1 MAGYS
6 RARSAAAFCLSLAVH
21 TALFG
26 GGWYLYQS
34 GRAAPVAVENV
45 LGWESL
51 EYLVTEEHAPAPP
64 PASEPPPPP
73 PEPEPE
79 PEPEPKPQPV
89 VEEKAAPVEIKK
101 EPPPPPKKEEPKKE
115 KPKEKP
121 KPKKEKP
128 KEKPKEPPK
137 PKEKPKPRAETPP
150 EPAPQIRER
159 PQNIPPAPRPVNIAP
174 PSNNHYG
181 QTPNASPNHS
191 GITTGGKAGGN
202 SNKNVSG
209 NKITAE
215 NYDRG
220 LRNSIASTVQKRKG
234 RIRERGTATVSFD
247 VQANGQFTNI
257 QIVQSSG
264 VQRIDDLILESVRS
278 VGRYAPPPDG
288 QVMHRNI
295 PLNVK

>member
-21 TALFG
+21 AALFG
-26 GGWYLYQS
+26 GGWYLYKT

-51 EYLVTEEHAPAPP
+51 QYLTEEEHAPVPPP
-64 PASEPPPPP
+64 PAAEPPPPP
-73 PEPEPE
+73 PESQSEPE
-79 PEPEPKPQPV
+79 PEPEPAPV

-101 EPPPPPKKEEPKKE
+101 EPPPPKKEEPK

-128 KEKPKEPPK
+128 KEKHKEPPK

-174 PSNNHYG
+174 PSNNNYG
-181 QTPNASPNHS
+181 QTPNAVANN
-191 GITTGGKAGGN
+191 GNKANGGSADGAQ
-202 SNKNVSG
+202 SG
-209 NKITAE
+209 NKTSE
-215 NYDRG
+215 RNYNAG
-220 LRNSIASTVQKRKG
+220 LQGRIASTVQKRKG
-234 RIRERGTATVSFD
+234 RIRERGTAVVAFD
-247 VQANGQFTNI
+247 IQASGQFTNI
-257 QIVQSSG
+257 RIEQSSG

-278 VGRYAPPPDG
+278 VGSYAPPPEG
-288 QVMHRNI
+288 CTVPKRI
-295 PLNVK
+295 PLNVR

>member
-21 TALFG
+21 AALFG
-26 GGWYLYQS
+26 GGWYLYKT

-51 EYLVTEEHAPAPP
+51 QYLTEEEHAPVPPP
-64 PASEPPPPP
+64 PAAEPPPPP
-73 PEPEPE
+73 PESQSEPE
-79 PEPEPKPQPV
+79 PEPEPAPV

-101 EPPPPPKKEEPKKE
+101 EPPPPKKEEPK

-128 KEKPKEPPK
+128 KEKHKEPPK

-174 PSNNHYG
+174 PSNNNYG
-181 QTPNASPNHS
+181 QTPNAAAN
-191 GITTGGKAGGN
+191 N
-202 SNKNVSG
+202 G
-209 NKITAE
+209 NKA
-215 NYDRG
+215 NGGSVDGAQSGSKQSAASYNAG
-220 LRNSIASTVQKRKG
+220 LQGRLASTVQKRKG
-234 RIRERGTATVSFD
+234 RIRERGTASVGFD
-247 VQANGQFTNI
+247 IQPNGQFTNI
-257 QIVQSSG
+257 RIEQSSG

-278 VGRYAPPPDG
+278 VGSYAPPPEG
-288 QVMHRNI
+288 CTVPKRI
-295 PLNVK
+295 PLNVR

>member
-21 TALFG
+21 AAIFG
-26 GGWYLYQS
+26 GSWYIYQS

-51 EYLVTEEHAPAPP
+51 QYLTEEEHAPAPP
-64 PASEPPPPP
+64 PAAEPPPPP
-73 PEPEPE
+73 PEPQPEPQPEPEPE
-79 PEPEPKPQPV
+79 PEPEPV
-89 VEEKAAPVEIKK
+89 VEEKVAPVEIKK
-101 EPPPPPKKEEPKKE
+101 EPPPPPKKEEPKK
-115 KPKEKP
+115 PKEKP
-121 KPKKEKP
+121 KPQKEKP

-174 PSNNHYG
+174 PSNNHDG
-181 QTPNASPNHS
+181 QTPNAVANN
-191 GITTGGKAGGN
+191 GNKANGGSADGAQ
-202 SNKNVSG
+202 SG
-209 NKITAE
+209 NKTSE
-215 NYDRG
+215 RNYNAG
-220 LRNSIASTVQKRKG
+220 LQGRIASTVQKRKG
-234 RIRERGTATVSFD
+234 RIRERGTAVVAFD
-247 VQANGQFTNI
+247 IQANGQFSNI
-257 QIVQSSG
+257 RIEQGSG

-278 VGRYAPPPDG
+278 VGRYDPPPEG
-288 QVMHRNI
+288 RTVSKRI

>member
-89 VEEKAAPVEIKK
+89 VEEKAAPLEIKK
-101 EPPPPPKKEEPKKE
+101 EPPPPPKKEEPKK
-115 KPKEKP
+115 PKEKP
-121 KPKKEKP
+121 KPQKEKP

-137 PKEKPKPRAETPP
+137 PKEKPKPKPRETIPP
-150 EPAPQIRER
+150 EPAPQTRER
-159 PQNIPPAPRPVNIAP
+159 PQNIPPAPRPVTIAP
-174 PSNNHYG
+174 PSNNHDG
-181 QTPNASPNHS
+181 QTPNAAAN
-191 GITTGGKAGGN
+191 N
-202 SNKNVSG
+202 G
-209 NKITAE
+209 NKANGGSVNGAQSGSKTAE
-215 NYDRG
+215 KNYNAG
-220 LRNSIASTVQKRKG
+220 LQGRIASTVQKRKG
-234 RIRERGTATVSFD
+234 RIRERGTASVGFD
-247 VQANGQFTNI
+247 IQPNGQFTNI
-257 QIVQSSG
+257 RIEQSSG

-278 VGRYAPPPDG
+278 VGRYDPPPDG
-288 QVMHRNI
+288 RTIHRTI

>member
-21 TALFG
+21 TVLFG
-26 GGWYLYQS
+26 SGWYLYQS

-51 EYLVTEEHAPAPP
+51 EYLVEEEHAPAPP
-64 PASEPPPPP
+64 PAPEPPPPPP

-79 PEPEPKPQPV
+79 PEPKPEPV

-128 KEKPKEPPK
+128 KEPPK
-137 PKEKPKPRAETPP
+137 PKEKLKPREEAPP
-150 EPAPQIRER
+150 QPVPQIRER
-159 PQNIPPAPRPVNIAP
+159 PQITPPAPRPVNIAP
-174 PSNNHYG
+174 PGNNNYG
-181 QTPNASPNHS
+181 QTPNAAANN
-191 GITTGGKAGGN
+191 GNKANGGSANGAQ
-202 SNKNVSG
+202 SG
-209 NKITAE
+209 NKQSAASY
-215 NYDRG
+215 NAG
-220 LRNSIASTVQKRKG
+220 LQGRLASTVQKRKG
-234 RIRERGTATVSFD
+234 RIRERGTASVGFD
-247 VQANGQFTNI
+247 IQPNGQFTNI
-257 QIVQSSG
+257 RIEQSSG

-278 VGRYAPPPDG
+278 VGRYDPPPDG
-288 QVMHRNI
+288 RTIHRTI

>member
-51 EYLVTEEHAPAPP
+51 EYLVEEEHAPAPP
-64 PASEPPPPP
+64 PAPEPPPPPPPP

-79 PEPEPKPQPV
+79 PEPEPKPEPV

-115 KPKEKP
+115 KPKPRE
-121 KPKKEKP
+121 EA
-128 KEKPKEPPK
+128 PPQ
-137 PKEKPKPRAETPP
+137 PV
-150 EPAPQIRER
+150 PQIRER
-159 PQNIPPAPRPVNIAP
+159 PQITPPAPCPVNIAP
-174 PSNNHYG
+174 PGNNNYG
-181 QTPNASPNHS
+181 QTPNAAANN
-191 GITTGGKAGGN
+191 GNKANGGSANGAQ
-202 SNKNVSG
+202 SG
-209 NKITAE
+209 NKQSAASY
-215 NYDRG
+215 NAG
-220 LRNSIASTVQKRKG
+220 LQGRLASTVQKRKG
-234 RIRERGTATVSFD
+234 RIRERGTASVGFD
-247 VQANGQFTNI
+247 IQPNGQFTNI
-257 QIVQSSG
+257 RIEQSSG

-278 VGRYAPPPDG
+278 VGRYDPPPDG
-288 QVMHRNI
+288 RTIHRTI

>member
-21 TALFG
+21 AALFG
-26 GGWYLYQS
+26 GGWYLYKT

-51 EYLVTEEHAPAPP
+51 QYLTEEEHAPAPP
-64 PASEPPPPP
+64 PPAAEPPPPP
-73 PEPEPE
+73 PEPQPEPE
-79 PEPEPKPQPV
+79 PEPEPAPV

-101 EPPPPPKKEEPKKE
+101 EPPPPKKEEPKKE

-121 KPKKEKP
+121 KPPKEKP

-150 EPAPQIRER
+150 EPAPQIHER

-174 PSNNHYG
+174 PSNNNYG
-181 QTPNASPNHS
+181 QTPNAVANN
-191 GITTGGKAGGN
+191 GNKANGGSAD
-202 SNKNVSG
+202 SAQSG
-209 NKITAE
+209 NKTSE
-215 NYDRG
+215 RNYNAG
-220 LRNSIASTVQKRKG
+220 LQGRIASTVQKRKG
-234 RIRERGTATVSFD
+234 RIRERGTAVVAFD
-247 VQANGQFTNI
+247 IQASGQFTNI
-257 QIVQSSG
+257 RIEQSSG
-264 VQRIDDLILESVRS
+264 VQGIDDLILESVRS
-278 VGRYAPPPDG
+278 VGRYDPPPDG
-288 QVMHRNI
+288 RTIHRTI

>member
-21 TALFG
+21 AALFG
-26 GGWYLYQS
+26 GGWYLYKT

-51 EYLVTEEHAPAPP
+51 QYLTEEEHAPVPPP
-64 PASEPPPPP
+64 PAAEPPPPP
-73 PEPEPE
+73 PESQSEPE
-79 PEPEPKPQPV
+79 PEPEPAPV

-101 EPPPPPKKEEPKKE
+101 EPPPPKKEEPK

-174 PSNNHYG
+174 PSNNNYG
-181 QTPNASPNHS
+181 QTPNAVANN
-191 GITTGGKAGGN
+191 GNKANGGSADGAQ
-202 SNKNVSG
+202 SG
-209 NKITAE
+209 NKTSE
-215 NYDRG
+215 RNYNAG
-220 LRNSIASTVQKRKG
+220 LQGRIASTVQKRKG
-234 RIRERGTATVSFD
+234 RIRERGTAVVAFEI
-247 VQANGQFTNI
+247 QANGQFTNI
-257 QIVQSSG
+257 RIEQGSG

-278 VGRYAPPPDG
+278 VGRYDPPPEG
-288 QVMHRNI
+288 RSVSKRI